1 MALNVSNSGQIF
13 RGYPVTVISEG
24 ADDVL
29 ARAVEAAPGTADVTL
44 LLAMLRDAVDTAELD
59 EPSGWLFKSSIGGT
73 EVWIERFGGVRD
85 LSNDRHEG
93 GQWSVYL
100 PEER

>member
-1 MALNVSNSGQIF
+1 MALNVGSSGLIF

-24 ADDVL
+24 ADDAL

-44 LLAMLRDAVDTAELD
+44 LLAMLRDAVDTAEAD
-59 EPSGWLFKSSIGGT
+59 EPSGWLFRSTLGGT

-85 LSNDRHEG
+85 LPTSRHDG

-100 PEER
+100 PGER

>member
-1 MALNVSNSGQIF
+1 MSLMF

-24 ADDVL
+24 ADDAL
-29 ARAVEAAPGTADVTL
+29 ARAVATAPGSVDATV
-44 LLAMLRDAVDTAELD
+44 LLAMLRNATDTAEAG
-59 EPSGWLFKSSIGGT
+59 EPSGWLFRSRIGTT

-85 LSNDRHEG
+85 LATGHHED

-100 PEER
+100 PHER

>member
-1 MALNVSNSGQIF
+1 MALSIGDGTLGF

-24 ADDVL
+24 ADAAL
-29 ARAVEAAPGTADVTL
+29 ARAVAAAPGTTDVTL
-44 LLAMLRDAVDTAELD
+44 LLAMLRNAVDLAEPG
-59 EPSGWLFKSSIGGT
+59 EPSGWQFRSHIGGT

-85 LSNDRHEG
+85 LTAGTHEG

-100 PEER
+100 PAER

>member
-1 MALNVSNSGQIF
+1 MALNVSRGGLIF

-24 ADDVL
+24 ADDAL
-29 ARAVEAAPGTADVTL
+29 ARAVAAAPGTADVTL
-44 LLAMLRDAVDTAELD
+44 LLAMLRNATDTAEPG
-59 EPSGWLFKSSIGGT
+59 EPSGWIFRSHIGTT

-85 LSNDRHEG
+85 LTAGTHEG